1 MSAALDAL
9 IRGPLY
15 LPGSTPIYW
24 VSGGV
29 SSDLVVVDELKS

>member
-1 MSAALDAL
+1 MLAALDAL

-15 LPGSTPIYW
+15 LPASVPIYW

-29 SSDLVVVDELKS
+29 GNDVVVVDVLKS